1 MFTIGADLGQSQ
13 DYTALTVLETVIIDG
28 NIPPLF
34 TNPNKP
40 FDKKPEPDHFFAL
53 RHLERLSL
61 GTPYPAQVSR
71 ITELYN
77 SVLRMGKATMI
88 VDGTGVGRAVVDLL
102 RDRGLSF
109 VPVQITGGN
118 AESSNGIYLSI
129 PKRDLVASVQVLLQ
143 SGKLKISSGLELSET
158 LTKELLGFK
167 VTFNKNNHDSY
178 GNDSLSWRDAPHDDL
193 VLATALACWQA
204 EKMVNP
210 PKPSKSSQGVGN
222 FQYVK

>member
-13 DYTALTVLETVIIDG
+13 DYTALTVLETVVIDG

-61 GTPYPAQVSR
+61 GMPYPAQVSK
-71 ITELYN
+71 IAELYTKV
-77 SVLRMGKATMI
+77 SMMGKTNMVI
-88 VDGTGVGRAVVDLL
+88 DGTGVGRAVVDLL
-102 RDRGLSF
+102 RERGLSF

-118 AESSNGIYLSI
+118 AETSSGTYLGV

-143 SGKLKISSGLELSET
+143 SGKLKISSTLELSET

-167 VTFNKNNHDSY
+167 VTFNNRNHDSY

-210 PKPSKSSQGVGN
+210 PKPGKSSQSAGN
-222 FQYVK
+222 LQYVK